1 MAKNDDDSTSDSS
14 WKKLFDKK
22 YDSSSEESCQTA
34 DEDQIIEVGDIIKF
48 YNEMYVN
55 GHKLSYPWT
64 VVEDIVSP
72 EEGYIRTEMPYRF
85 KNDSV
90 VKIMKKND
98 RFGNQQLFQKGKYM
112 YLKNIISKSYQ
123 LRINIR

>member
-64 VVEDIVSP
+64 VVEDIVSL

-90 VKIMKKND
+90 VKIMKKKD
-98 RFGNQQLFQKGKYM
+98 KFGNQQLFEKGKYM
-112 YLKNIISKSYQ
+112 YLKKYHHQ
-123 LRINIR
+123 L